1 MFSMTDVM
9 IDALWI
15 LALAG
20 VFATFSYTDWL
31 RSEQKGRWR
40 DQWGLPRFLVPLNLS
55 LTAFCVGVALSGATT
70 FSPDPWWQTVIWAVL
85 AVLFGFQ
92 TFTAWR
98 FAAVKGWETPIE
110 EKPKV
115 AGDGDEKRDADS
127 AETADL
133 PR

>member
-31 RSEQKGRWR
+31 RSERKERWR
-40 DQWGLPRFLVPLNLS
+40 EQWGLPRFLVPLNLS
-55 LTAFCVGVALSGATT
+55 LTAFCVGVGLSGATA
-70 FSPDPWWQTVIWAVL
+70 FVPDPWWQAVIWAVL
-85 AVLFGFQ
+85 AILFGFQ
-92 TFTAWR
+92 TFTTWR
-98 FAAVKGWETPIE
+98 FATAKGWETPIE

-115 AGDGDEKRDADS
+115 AGADDEKRDADS

-133 PR
+133 G